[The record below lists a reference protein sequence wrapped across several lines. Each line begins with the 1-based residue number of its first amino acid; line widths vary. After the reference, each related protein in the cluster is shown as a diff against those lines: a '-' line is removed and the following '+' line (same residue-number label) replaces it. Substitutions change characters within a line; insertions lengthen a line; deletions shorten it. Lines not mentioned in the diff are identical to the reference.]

1 MYVAERIVG
10 MREMRSASCQ
20 KWSTFH
26 VCGFLGTEDK
36 IKSLDVKT
44 TRKGLLATVCLAG
57 SGCSLA
63 HGDNILSALRPPE
76 Y

>member
-44 TRKGLLATVCLAG
+44 TRK
-57 SGCSLA
+57 
-63 HGDNILSALRPPE
+63 
-76 Y
+76 